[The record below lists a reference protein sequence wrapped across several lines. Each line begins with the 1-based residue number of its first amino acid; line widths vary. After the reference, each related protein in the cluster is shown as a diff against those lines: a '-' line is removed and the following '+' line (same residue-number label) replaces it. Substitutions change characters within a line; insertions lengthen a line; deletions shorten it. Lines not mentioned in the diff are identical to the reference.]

1 MGFCGVSSF
10 LPRVSSGSKRSM
22 LLLWGEEGAG
32 GGGVASGAFH
42 QCDRYEQVFKIDE
55 KWFGALV
62 CNKSISY
69 SMANQVVERL

>member
-1 MGFCGVSSF
+1 MDRRGGRGACCYCGE
-10 LPRVSSGSKRSM
+10 G
-22 LLLWGEEGAG
+22 EGAG

-55 KWFGALV
+55 KWLGAIV

-69 SMANQVVERL
+69 SRANQVVERL